1 MEQKKKEKKVAFSE
15 EIDNS
20 ISGFAL
26 VITFI
31 TVGIFLLFNKGYFE
45 NQIVANVVQW
55 TFIVIGCL
63 GFGTEVSTATVEE
76 PILIIV

>member
-1 MEQKKKEKKVAFSE
+1 MEQKKKEKKVTFSE

-55 TFIVIGCL
+55 TFIVLGCL
-63 GFGTEVSTATVEE
+63 EFGTEVSTATVEE
-76 PILIIV
+76 SILIIV

>member
-1 MEQKKKEKKVAFSE
+1 MEQKKKEKKVTFSE

-63 GFGTEVSTATVEE
+63 EVSTATVEE
-76 PILIIV
+76 SILIIV

>member
-1 MEQKKKEKKVAFSE
+1 MEQKKKEKKATFSE

-31 TVGIFLLFNKGYFE
+31 IVGIFLLFNKDYFG
-45 NQIVANVVQW
+45 NQIVA
-55 TFIVIGCL
+55 TVI
-63 GFGTEVSTATVEE
+63 
-76 PILIIV
+76 

>member
-1 MEQKKKEKKVAFSE
+1 MEQKKKEKKVTFSE

-31 TVGIFLLFNKGYFE
+31 TVGIF
-45 NQIVANVVQW
+45 
-55 TFIVIGCL
+55 FII
-63 GFGTEVSTATVEE
+63 
-76 PILIIV
+76 

>member
-1 MEQKKKEKKVAFSE
+1 MEQKKKEKKVTFSE

-55 TFIVIGCL
+55 TFIVIGFL
-63 GFGTEVSTATVEE
+63 EFGTEVSTATVEE
-76 PILIIV
+76 SILIIV

>member
-1 MEQKKKEKKVAFSE
+1 MEQKKKEKKVTFSE

-55 TFIVIGCL
+55 TFIVIGGL
-63 GFGTEVSTATVEE
+63 RFGTEVSTATVGES
-76 PILIIV
+76 ILIIV

>member
-1 MEQKKKEKKVAFSE
+1 M
-15 EIDNS
+15 
-20 ISGFAL
+20 
-26 VITFI
+26 ITFI
-31 TVGIFLLFNKGYFE
+31 TVVIFLLFNKGYFG

-76 PILIIV
+76 SILIIV

>member
-1 MEQKKKEKKVAFSE
+1 MEQKKKEKKVTFSE

-31 TVGIFLLFNKGYFE
+31 TVGIFLSINIFIINYILEAYTMINIDSSTVAVELPF
-45 NQIVANVVQW
+45 QIPSIQ
-55 TFIVIGCL
+55 L
-63 GFGTEVSTATVEE
+63 Q
-76 PILIIV
+76 

>member
-1 MEQKKKEKKVAFSE
+1 MEQKKKEKKVTFSE

-63 GFGTEVSTATVEE
+63 GLGTEVSTETVEE
-76 PILIIV
+76 SILIIV